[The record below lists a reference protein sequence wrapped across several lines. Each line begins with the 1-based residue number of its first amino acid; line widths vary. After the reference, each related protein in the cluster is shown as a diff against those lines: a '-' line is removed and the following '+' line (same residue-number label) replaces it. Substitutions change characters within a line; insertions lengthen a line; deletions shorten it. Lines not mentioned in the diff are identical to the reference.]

1 MHEWTWNV
9 EELWKNSELE
19 EKIRK
24 GWTWRTL
31 GGITDVSGRGAPY
44 LLPRD
49 GSTRA
54 GEQVAFPHRGREN
67 GNPPPFVGAGAA
79 APERRDRRAI
89 GQPRPGGG
97 VRTAAG
103 RAGSGGFCRAVPGR
117 GLAVSLKA
125 GAGRGRTGRGGRGRR
140 RRARGSGCSG
150 TAARSALRS
159 SARGRPRFARLRS
172 ARLGSVRPAQPSP
185 ASPGPPEPPRL
196 GPRWSPLPRSGGES
210 RLGAAA
216 GGRPAAEVRGGGG
229 RLGLARHSGRCPA
242 GSSTDGFP
250 LSPVREVPGS
260 GFFLPGRPG
269 GAGRCLATPAPGR
282 SGPGCSARLF
292 GYPLFLRRGSS
303 EWKTGGPRE
312 KEEGTTL
319 NYGSETLRE
328 SLLFDWSLRFSF
340 PKNY

>member
-1 MHEWTWNV
+1 MKDSRGYHGCKRPRSALPPAPGRLHACRRTGRVPPPGPGE
-9 EELWKNSELE
+9 
-19 EKIRK
+19 RK
-24 GWTWRTL
+24 SPAFRRRG
-31 GGITDVSGRGAPY
+31 SGSAGAQGPESDRAAPSRRRRPHRRGTRRERW
-44 LLPRD
+44 LLPR
-49 GSTRA
+49 RA
-54 GEQVAFPHRGREN
+54 GARTRGLFKSRGRA
-67 GNPPPFVGAGAA
+67 GPDRARRQGAA
-79 APERRDRRAI
+79 AACAGLGLLRHRGALSPAQLR
-89 GQPRPGGG
+89 PRPPA
-97 VRTAAG
+97 VRTSPLG
-103 RAGSGGFCRAVPGR
+103 
-117 GLAVSLKA
+117 
-125 GAGRGRTGRGGRGRR
+125 
-140 RRARGSGCSG
+140 
-150 TAARSALRS
+150 
-159 SARGRPRFARLRS
+159 S

-216 GGRPAAEVRGGGG
+216 GGRPAAEVRVGGG

-303 EWKTGGPRE
+303 E
-312 KEEGTTL
+312 
-319 NYGSETLRE
+319 
-328 SLLFDWSLRFSF
+328 
-340 PKNY
+340 